1 MFAVGSNGTSAPAGQ
16 DNAEVRGSGGVFC
29 YSQNTGKE
37 ESHPGHKA
45 IIKAMFD
52 IFFPLKQ
59 KALQIKKLEKL
70 LKEISALSPEEREYV
85 KAAFGRFQANGISK
99 LEAEQVIR
107 GLKFN
112 FKDTL
117 EPGEVEKIK
126 LKILSF
132 FV

>member
-1 MFAVGSNGTSAPAGQ
+1 
-16 DNAEVRGSGGVFC
+16 
-29 YSQNTGKE
+29 
-37 ESHPGHKA
+37 
-45 IIKAMFD
+45 MFD
-52 IFFPLKQ
+52 IFFPLKR
-59 KALQIKKLEKL
+59 KALAVKKMDTL
-70 LKEISALSPEEREYV
+70 LREIAALSPEEREYV

-107 GLKFN
+107 GLKLN

-117 EPGEVEKIK
+117 EQSEVEKIK

>member
-1 MFAVGSNGTSAPAGQ
+1 
-16 DNAEVRGSGGVFC
+16 
-29 YSQNTGKE
+29 
-37 ESHPGHKA
+37 
-45 IIKAMFD
+45 MFD

-59 KALQIKKLEKL
+59 KALAIKKLDKL
-70 LKEISALSPEEREYV
+70 LREITALSPEEREYV
-85 KAAFGRFQANGISK
+85 EAAFSRFQSNGISK

-107 GLKFN
+107 GLKLN

-117 EPGEVEKIK
+117 EQSEVEKIK

>member
-1 MFAVGSNGTSAPAGQ
+1 M
-16 DNAEVRGSGGVFC
+16 NAK
-29 YSQNTGKE
+29 N
-37 ESHPGHKA
+37 
-45 IIKAMFD
+45 
-52 IFFPLKQ
+52 
-59 KALQIKKLEKL
+59 LEKL

-85 KAAFGRFQANGISK
+85 KAAFGRFQENGISK

-107 GLKFN
+107 GLKLN

-117 EPGEVEKIK
+117 DPTEVEKVK